1 SALGLTWGPC
11 LRRLLGTERSAAYP
25 PPDIASEVMS
35 QCCGPSRDGTGAG
48 GAVPQPEPAGA
59 PVAAVPTGGT
69 DHSDWP
75 VIPAG
80 SFRMGSEAADV
91 FPDDGEG
98 PVRTVTVGGFRISPT
113 TVTNAEFGE
122 FVAAT
127 GHVTDA
133 ERFGWSYVFR
143 GLLHRDA
150 EPYVVDGVVPDASW
164 WWGVQETTWRCPQG
178 PGSTAVDDHPVV
190 HVSWADAVAYAS
202 WVGGRLPTEAEWE
215 KAARGG
221 LDQQAYPWGDELT
234 PGGEHHT
241 NIWQG
246 TFPSHNTGEDGY
258 LATAPVT
265 AFAP

>member
-1 SALGLTWGPC
+1 RHLHRPRDRPVERVEAIGAGACRRDLTDQVRADGGVTRGLLDLGPAVRIPGLGAGGSGSCPGTAFGLTWVLC
-11 LRRLLGTERSAAYP
+11 HRLLLGTGRSAAYP

-133 ERFGWSYVFR
+133 ERFGWS
-143 GLLHRDA
+143 
-150 EPYVVDGVVPDASW
+150 
-164 WWGVQETTWRCPQG
+164 
-178 PGSTAVDDHPVV
+178 
-190 HVSWADAVAYAS
+190 
-202 WVGGRLPTEAEWE
+202 
-215 KAARGG
+215 
-221 LDQQAYPWGDELT
+221 
-234 PGGEHHT
+234 
-241 NIWQG
+241 
-246 TFPSHNTGEDGY
+246 
-258 LATAPVT
+258 
-265 AFAP
+265 